1 MDFELQKVYCPLI
14 LKEISLPDCEDTATA
29 AEGMQPSRFALKS
42 IRAVKDWKEKCM
54 ECDKNPE

>member
-42 IRAVKDWKEKCM
+42 IRAVKD
-54 ECDKNPE
+54 